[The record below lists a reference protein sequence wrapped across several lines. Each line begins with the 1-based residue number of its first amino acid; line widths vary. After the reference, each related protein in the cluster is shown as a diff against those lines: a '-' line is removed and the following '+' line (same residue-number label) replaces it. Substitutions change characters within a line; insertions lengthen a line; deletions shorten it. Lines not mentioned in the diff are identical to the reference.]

1 MGFWKEA
8 YKWVFPRAV
17 SALYFSW
24 LIIYPCKMI
33 WLLLHKLLLCAEI
46 IFNEQTFYLSFS
58 LPCHQ
63 TLAVSHI
70 SVCLKHTSLLNS
82 WWTHLK
88 RTNLNYFSI
97 IFINLRSLKVKISP
111 KVYLK
116 YTSYLEYRCIFKFS
130 SISAE
135 EDTNRSSHNLWSN
148 DLVIG
153 HRSTKPKTSGS
164 KP

>member
-1 MGFWKEA
+1 M
-8 YKWVFPRAV
+8 P
-17 SALYFSW
+17 SNT
-24 LIIYPCKMI
+24 C
-33 WLLLHKLLLCAEI
+33 
-46 IFNEQTFYLSFS
+46 S
-58 LPCHQ
+58 LPYFGM
-63 TLAVSHI
+63 LEVYFI
-70 SVCLKHTSLLNS
+70 IKFLMDSLETYKSELFF
-82 WWTHLK
+82 
-88 RTNLNYFSI
+88 NYFHK
-97 IFINLRSLKVKISP
+97 FTSLKVKISP

-153 HRSTKPKTSGS
+153 HRSTKPRTSGS